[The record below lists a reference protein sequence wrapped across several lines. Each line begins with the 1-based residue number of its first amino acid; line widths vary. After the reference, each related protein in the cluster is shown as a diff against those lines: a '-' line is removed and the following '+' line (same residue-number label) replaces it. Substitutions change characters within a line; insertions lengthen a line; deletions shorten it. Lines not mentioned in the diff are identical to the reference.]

1 MGTSVM
7 AHRPGLGQGSA
18 SLASSC
24 SVAHVRLSTNPFV
37 SLGLA
42 LMPVGECTVYVY
54 RLCIDS
60 PRGYTKLPVSKE
72 PGPLE
77 GKVEINVSLNSETA
91 LFQIFSRWLSSQCG
105 ELLFQGKGCQSQDI
119 CVFVLRPRTILG
131 VHRVAGQKGGLL
143 LSWIKTMFSGWWG
156 ISQERGRIPA
166 GADLIK
172 SLMAN
177 RWDQ

>member
-1 MGTSVM
+1 M

-77 GKVEINVSLNSETA
+77 GKVEINVSLNSESPFPDI
-91 LFQIFSRWLSSQCG
+91 FQMAVLSVWGAAVPG
-105 ELLFQGKGCQSQDI
+105 EGLSEPGHLCLCLKAQNY
-119 CVFVLRPRTILG
+119 LRCP
-131 VHRVAGQKGGLL
+131 
-143 LSWIKTMFSGWWG
+143 
-156 ISQERGRIPA
+156 
-166 GADLIK
+166 
-172 SLMAN
+172 
-177 RWDQ
+177 